1 MPPFPVVSP
10 PGRDDPAPER
20 FIPGLYSVTLV
31 AFFGSVGLLW
41 RIDGSPF
48 GKALRAIRDNE
59 TRAEFVGIP
68 VRRYRWRAFII
79 SAAFTGLAGGLYGQL
94 DRQVT
99 PEQLHWVWSAKLVLA
114 TVLGGMR
121 QFPGPVVAAFAFV
134 TLQDFAL
141 RFLRSKH
148 SQGYGDHTQIQ
159 YGHHYPS
166 PEEKARP
173 PTNRLDCIVT
183 NV

>member
-99 PEQLHWVWSAKLVLA
+99 PEQLHWVWSANSCWPGCSEGCGSSA
-114 TVLGGMR
+114 TGGR
-121 QFPGPVVAAFAFV
+121 GVCVRDAPGLRAA
-134 TLQDFAL
+134 L
-141 RFLRSKH
+141 SKE
-148 SQGYGDHTQIQ
+148 QT
-159 YGHHYPS
+159 
-166 PEEKARP
+166 
-173 PTNRLDCIVT
+173 
-183 NV
+183 